1 MEPNMNTKN
10 KALIALMS
18 FSLAFGAATTASATT
33 WAGSH
38 PRRAEVNGRLANQNK
53 RIHTEVKEGDLTKA
67 QAQDLHAEDK
77 GIRADERYDASKD
90 GGHITKAEDQS
101 LNQEENG
108 VSKQIGQ

>member
-1 MEPNMNTKN
+1 MNTKN

-18 FSLAFGAATTASATT
+18 FSLAFGAAATASAAT
-33 WAGSH
+33 WAASH
-38 PRRAEVNGRLANQNK
+38 PRRADVNGRLANQNR

-67 QAQDLHAEDK
+67 QARDLHAEDK

-90 GGHITKAEDQS
+90 DGHITKAEDHS